1 MKNSLFLHLVGYGHV
16 LALLRRELRL
26 HKVKCSI
33 AGGIK
38 PACKMISVSMSTSG
52 DGGSFPDLPALGLGD
67 RDVIW
72 STWDWSWQRRDQLR
86 RAEPSRVWCLCS
98 VDRNRIFWILCI
110 DQMSEGKCEPKRPRG
125 KLVCNGCWSA
135 HYYQSVWTH
144 SCLVMD
150 KCGAQGTASDREV
163 CAGGTKAHSRWLDR
177 RVFYWTEL
185 FWHKWGLNVL
195 YIHGQHKPM
204 LGCQR

>member
-144 SCLVMD
+144 PVWWWINVGLKAQLVTGR
-150 KCGAQGTASDREV
+150 CVQVAPRHIH
-163 CAGGTKAHSRWLDR
+163 GGLTEESS
-177 RVFYWTEL
+177 TEL
-185 FWHKWGLNVL
+185 NCFDINGD
-195 YIHGQHKPM
+195 
-204 LGCQR
+204 